1 MMGLQMF
8 LRKAVVLGDGAVAR
22 AMAEDLGASRQ
33 MSVTVVAA
41 SALADSKSVASLVGD
56 FAVVLNA
63 LPRDR
68 ALGALA
74 ATIESNRLIA
84 DAGTAAADARAL
96 DQRAV
101 EMEVAAC
108 VGCGREGLAALFGRD
123 AVAVRD
129 ESRELASLDTRIA
142 ACMATAWARRLLTG
156 DFRGHWGVWTPERL
170 GARVG
175 MRHAILKDLGERGI
189 HVT

>member
-1 MMGLQMF
+1 MF
-8 LRKAVVLGDGAVAR
+8 LRKAVVLGDGQVAR
-22 AMAEDLGASRQ
+22 AMAEDLSRSRQ
-33 MSVTVVAA
+33 MSVTVAA
-41 SALADSKSVASLVGD
+41 AAALADSQSVASLVGD

-63 LPRDR
+63 LPPDR

-84 DAGTAAADARAL
+84 DAGTAGSDARAL

-108 VGCGREGLAALFGRD
+108 VGCGREGLAALLGRSD
-123 AVAVRD
+123 LEISDEHRD
-129 ESRELASLDTRIA
+129 LASLDARIA
-142 ACMATAWARRLLTG
+142 AWMATAWARRLLTG

-175 MRHAILKDLGERGI
+175 MRNAILEDLGGRGI

>member
-1 MMGLQMF
+1 MF

-22 AMAEDLGASRQ
+22 IMAEDLGLSRE
-33 MSVTVVAA
+33 MSVTVVGAA
-41 SALADSKSVASLVGD
+41 RLADSQAIVSLVGD

-63 LPRDR
+63 LPRGR

-74 ATIESNRLIA
+74 ATIEANRLIA
-84 DAGTAAADARAL
+84 DAGTAASDARAL
-96 DQRAV
+96 HDRSV

-108 VGCGREGLAALFGRD
+108 VGCGREGLAALFDRSD
-123 AVAVRD
+123 LAIRD
-129 ESRELASLDTRIA
+129 ESRDLPSLDARIA

-175 MRHAILKDLGERGI
+175 MRHAIVKDLGERGI

>member
-1 MMGLQMF
+1 MF

-22 AMAEDLGASRQ
+22 AMAEDLGRSRE

-41 SALADSKSVASLVGD
+41 SALADSEAVASLVGD
-56 FAVVLNA
+56 FGVVLNA
-63 LPRDR
+63 LPADR
-68 ALGALA
+68 AIGALR

-84 DAGTAAADARAL
+84 DAGSAAPEVL
-96 DQRAV
+96 SLHERAV

-108 VGCGREGLAALFGRD
+108 VGCGREGLAALLGRSSLAISGED
-123 AVAVRD
+123 QD
-129 ESRELASLDTRIA
+129 LASLDARIA
-142 ACMATAWARRLLTG
+142 AWMATAWARRLLTG

-175 MRHAILKDLGERGI
+175 MRHAILEDLGGRGI